1 MRSERPALVLIADD
15 NFDARDIYGTY
26 FEYCGFRVATAIDGR
41 EVIAK
46 ARELEPD
53 VILLDLSMPGMDG
66 WQAARALR
74 ADPAT
79 SEIIIIAL
87 TGHAMKGSDRL
98 AYEAGCDRYLSK
110 PCLPDDAVAAVRDV
124 LVARAARRRLA

>member
-15 NFDARDIYGTY
+15 NYDARDIYGTY
-26 FEYCGFRVATAIDGR
+26 FEYCGFRVATAIDGH
-41 EVIAK
+41 EVVTK
-46 ARELEPD
+46 AHELHPD

-79 SEIIIIAL
+79 AVIIIIAL
-87 TGHAMKGSDRL
+87 TGHAMKGSDRI
-98 AYEAGCDRYLSK
+98 AYEAGCDRYLIK
-110 PCLPDDAVAAVRDV
+110 PCLPDAAVAAVRDV
-124 LVARAARRRLA
+124 LAARAGRRRLA